1 MSSPANPLPPNPD
14 LAAAYQQAY
23 DALGTAY
30 WDASDIASKDLLHG
44 TQEAIGDIITA
55 LDEDAIAGNTAAF
68 TALNAKV
75 KAVNVQLQE
84 IKDSI
89 STITKNIDTASTVLA
104 AVSKVL
110 SLLPL

>member
-30 WDASDIASKDLLHG
+30 WAASDIDSKDLIHG
-44 TQEAIGDIITA
+44 TQEAIGDILTA
-55 LDEDAIAGNTAAF
+55 LDEDQIAGNTDAF
-68 TALNAKV
+68 IAINAKV
-75 KAVNVQLQE
+75 KAVNAQLQE

-89 STITKNIDTASTVLA
+89 STITKNINTASTVLA
-104 AVSKVL
+104 AASKVL